1 MSPRSRFDRFLEII
15 PGALTY
21 SILLAPILL
30 SLWWPEALAVFI
42 ILYDFYWLVRAGVMG
57 AYLIS
62 AYVHLRYEKEMDWQA
77 KLEELKDLK
86 ELLKKIQWRQKR
98 ASWFERRRLR
108 EEELLLK
115 ELLKQPTLQLSP
127 DEILHAVIFTTYK
140 EPYEVLYKSISAVA
154 DSDFPNDRIILVLAT
169 EARAGEEGQKIARR
183 LKEEFKG
190 VFREFLVTVHP
201 DNIVG
206 ELKGKGANATWA
218 GRRLKEYVDRQGID
232 YEKVIVSI
240 FDADTRPA
248 HSYFSCL
255 TYKYLIHSDRI
266 YHSYQPIPLY
276 SNNIW
281 QVPPLIRV
289 VAFGSSFWQ
298 LIESTRPYRLIN
310 FSSQSLSLKTL
321 VDIDFWDTTIV
332 SEDSR
337 TYYRVFF
344 RYKGRHSCVPIFV
357 PVYMDA
363 IYADTIW
370 ETLKNQYLQKRRW
383 AWGVEHFPY
392 LVEECLRH
400 PEIPFFKKWSLV
412 FRHLEGHISWAS
424 ASLIIAL
431 GGWWPFLLNP
441 YFRTSILSFYLPF
454 FAQRLLTL
462 TWIGILISGWVS
474 ILLLPPRPKKFG
486 RIKTLGVF
494 L

>member
-1 MSPRSRFDRFLEII
+1 
-15 PGALTY
+15 
-21 SILLAPILL
+21 
-30 SLWWPEALAVFI
+30 
-42 ILYDFYWLVRAGVMG
+42 
-57 AYLIS
+57 
-62 AYVHLRYEKEMDWQA
+62 
-77 KLEELKDLK
+77 
-86 ELLKKIQWRQKR
+86 
-98 ASWFERRRLR
+98 
-108 EEELLLK
+108 
-115 ELLKQPTLQLSP
+115 
-127 DEILHAVIFTTYK
+127 
-140 EPYEVLYKSISAVA
+140 
-154 DSDFPNDRIILVLAT
+154 
-169 EARAGEEGQKIARR
+169 
-183 LKEEFKG
+183 
-190 VFREFLVTVHP
+190 
-201 DNIVG
+201 
-206 ELKGKGANATWA
+206 
-218 GRRLKEYVDRQGID
+218 
-232 YEKVIVSI
+232 
-240 FDADTRPA
+240 
-248 HSYFSCL
+248 
-255 TYKYLIHSDRI
+255 
-266 YHSYQPIPLY
+266 
-276 SNNIW
+276 
-281 QVPPLIRV
+281 
-289 VAFGSSFWQ
+289 
-298 LIESTRPYRLIN
+298 
-310 FSSQSLSLKTL
+310 
-321 VDIDFWDTTIV
+321 

-392 LVEECLRH
+392 LVKECLRH

-494 L
+494 LSWVFVPITAIFFGALPALDAQTRLMLGKYLGFWVTPKKLPKT